1 MSGFWRLLGASV
13 APAVPAALLVVG
25 LLGSCGGDDRAA
37 SDKATVP
44 PGAGG
49 AAPQGGAGPQPSSAP
64 PKRAEPSSAKP
75 AERRAPAVVPA
86 GVVTS
91 IERLPDPREIGDSAT
106 GRANGDFA
114 PELSHRDL
122 LSGRPYR
129 LSDHLGPTAS
139 ESGRAR
145 AAIVGFTA
153 SWCGPCRAS
162 YPHLK
167 ALKEQ
172 HGDAL
177 EIVMVST
184 DVDAEGKAKEVQQM
198 RTAGLSVPLLDADD
212 DSLRAWM
219 GRRRNVPHFYIL
231 NTIGEVLVQDR
242 GFGKKVKKVLPGQV
256 RYALNHPEY
265 VVRTKRKARP
275 KPAAAPSRSPDGT

>member
-1 MSGFWRLLGASV
+1 MTLGMFRPLLLLVPGLLLLVAACGSGEHSAAEEPATAAASAPVSPPAGLTATRPTAPATAKAV
-13 APAVPAALLVVG
+13 APTPAPAPVAEVPA
-25 LLGSCGGDDRAA
+25 
-37 SDKATVP
+37 
-44 PGAGG
+44 
-49 AAPQGGAGPQPSSAP
+49 SARP
-64 PKRAEPSSAKP
+64 LP
-75 AERRAPAVVPA
+75 
-86 GVVTS
+86 S
-91 IERLPDPREIGDSAT
+91 IEALPDPATIGDSPT
-106 GRANGDFA
+106 GLVNGDFA

-177 EIVMVST
+177 EIVLVST